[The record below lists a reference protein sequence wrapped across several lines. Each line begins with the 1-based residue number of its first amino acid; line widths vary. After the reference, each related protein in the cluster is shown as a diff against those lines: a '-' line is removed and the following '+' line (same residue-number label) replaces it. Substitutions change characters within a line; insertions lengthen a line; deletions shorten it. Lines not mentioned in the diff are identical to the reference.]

1 MPGCSPALL
10 RRPASG
16 QSMARKYAAASGA
29 SSLSRDPEDWEVGG
43 RLQSLL
49 RFRETLESYSWEAL
63 KAHLKSTNK
72 EDMAPHGKGV
82 GQATP
87 VPAGEEGS
95 DRPAQADGNKFGA
108 SGRPCP
114 DSSRPGPGCFS
125 WCRLEAGYRP
135 HVVARTFSPRP
146 TQLVRA
152 LPGQPVG
159 LGGGSRRA
167 SLSPLDPESSSSEE
181 IRLQGGH
188 G

>member
-1 MPGCSPALL
+1 M
-10 RRPASG
+10 RR
-16 QSMARKYAAASGA
+16 AAARLSCVRTVCGQKVC

-63 KAHLKSTNK
+63 KVHLKNTNK
-72 EDMAPHGKGV
+72 EDMAPHGEGV

-95 DRPAQADGNKFGA
+95 DRPAQADGNEFGG

-125 WCRLEAGYRP
+125 WCRLEAGCRP
-135 HVVARTFSPRP
+135 RVVARTFSPQP

-167 SLSPLDPESSSSEE
+167 SLSPLDPESSSPEE